1 VRSGNTYTA
10 NGAAEMI
17 QEIVAQIKTEDL
29 KILFRMDSGYFDD
42 EIIATIESAGCQ
54 YLIKGK
60 AYPTL
65 AAQVTDSSVS
75 FSKGE
80 EGKEITELVTK
91 LDTWDKERRFVVSRV
106 LKPQKDSMQLSF
118 LEGDAFEYFYF
129 VTNTELASEKVV
141 MAYEKTRQC

>member
-1 VRSGNTYTA
+1 MINKVEFSAKNLTSNAGLFLLLEPANKNGIFDLIDHGLIFDTPSTNKIKLKAYLTGCVRSGNTYTA

-17 QEIVAQIKTEDL
+17 KEIVAQIKTEDL

-65 AAQVTDSSVS
+65 AAQVIDSSVS
-75 FSKGE
+75 LCNYLFWK
-80 EGKEITELVTK
+80 VTH
-91 LDTWDKERRFVVSRV
+91 S
-106 LKPQKDSMQLSF
+106 
-118 LEGDAFEYFYF
+118 
-129 VTNTELASEKVV
+129 NTSTL
-141 MAYEKTRQC
+141 